1 MTTKSAKPGAL
12 GIEAELF
19 KAADK
24 LRGSMEPSDYKHVVL
39 GLIFMKHISDSFEAK
54 RPELRAKRSC

>member
-1 MTTKSAKPGAL
+1 MASQDTGSDL
-12 GIEAELF
+12 GIEASLF

-39 GLIFMKHISDSFEAK
+39 GGQERDQHGHPPTSPASPPCG
-54 RPELRAKRSC
+54 RRS

>member
-1 MTTKSAKPGAL
+1 MTTKSTKPGGL
-12 GIEAELF
+12 GIEAEHF

-39 GLIFMKHISDSFEAK
+39 GLIF
-54 RPELRAKRSC
+54 L